1 MKWFWKK
8 PAQGAGKNPLPAAS
22 HRFTRDLARA
32 ESLAMML
39 ANTRASEVIEV
50 SDLLAGLYIDNW
62 ERLSRYWPDVDAIEA
77 FLQDF
82 CRISPSRWQYWIQYY
97 DEMRRGENR
106 WRPFGWGWFRRDKTP
121 FSEKVFQRS
130 VELEAAL
137 RAAEAIAPY
146 RDTSGEQLI
155 PILTT
160 ECVLLAIAKNTD
172 SEIGRRLVESGLDVG
187 TLERVARFP
196 KHAPLR

>member
-1 MKWFWKK
+1 MNCSWKK
-8 PAQGAGKNPLPAAS
+8 PGQGAGKNPLPATT
-22 HRFTRDLARA
+22 HRFTRDLACA

-50 SDLLAGLYIDNW
+50 SDLLAGIYIDNW
-62 ERLSRYWPDVDAIEA
+62 ERLSRYWPDADAIEP

-106 WRPFGWGWFRRDKTP
+106 WRPFGWRWFRRDKTP

-130 VELEAAL
+130 AELEAAL

-146 RDTSGEQLI
+146 RDTSGEQSI

-160 ECVLLAIAKNTD
+160 ECVLLAIAKNAD